1 MHRQKVFHI
10 LNKSSTGGAES
21 LVRELVA
28 FSSTD
33 KNSLNHNI
41 FLIAKSSTAIWLFSK
56 KGLRIIPILVAS
68 SRLIFTIILNNFKD
82 NKAQII
88 YLFHLAE
95 GHLVARLLSFVPKIF
110 KKSIFCIYL
119 HQSKALYPAKLLK
132 SADLLI
138 QKFPVICYSEVA
150 TNNWFTNLQKE
161 SVQRFIIHN
170 IVSTKYL
177 NLSTNRNF
185 SQRQELHFVFV
196 GRFVGWKHPEM
207 AVDFSQKFA
216 NFSSINL
223 TFIGISESEYVSKYG
238 PIVPKTK
245 NSLEIDFIGNSNS
258 VEERLNNSD
267 LFLYLSDTS
276 LSGESIG
283 IAAMEALCIG
293 VPVVVQDKSKS
304 DFFGLPGIYE
314 YNDFFG
320 YDVQLFTE
328 EQNSAKSRL
337 LNETLRLTQA
347 DIDGWRDVASI
358 QRYNHDLKRVVD
370 VICTTKTKD
379 NFGNSI

>member
-1 MHRQKVFHI
+1 MHRQRVFHI

-33 KNSLNHNI
+33 RNSLDHNI
-41 FLIAKSSTAIWLFSK
+41 FLIAKSFTAIWLLSK
-56 KGLRIIPILVAS
+56 KGFRIIPILVAAL
-68 SRLIFTIILNNFKD
+68 RLIFTIILNNFKD
-82 NKAQII
+82 NKVQII

-95 GHLVARLLSFVPKIF
+95 GHLVARLLSLVPKIF

-119 HQSKALYPAKLLK
+119 HQSKDLYPAKLLK

-138 QKFPVICYSEVA
+138 QKFPVICYSEAA
-150 TNNWFTNLQKE
+150 TKNWFTNLQKE

-177 NLSTNRNF
+177 NLSKNRNLF
-185 SQRQELHFVFV
+185 QRQELQFVFV

-223 TFIGISESEYVSKYG
+223 KVIGISEFEYVSKYG
-238 PIVPKTK
+238 PIVPQSK
-245 NSLEIDFIGNSNS
+245 NSLKIDFIGNSNS
-258 VEERLNNSD
+258 VEEILNNSD
-267 LFLYLSDTS
+267 LLLYLSDTS

-304 DFFGLPGIYE
+304 DFSGLPGIYE

-320 YDVQLFTE
+320 YDVQLFTK

-337 LNETLRLTQA
+337 LNETLRLSQA

-358 QRYNHDLKRVVD
+358 QRYNNDLKRVVD
-370 VICTTKTKD
+370 VICTTKKKD